1 MDYSSLILMEKDNET
16 GFVTKELGSFN
27 VSEGAEYIKGFYVQG
42 DTVYI
47 KFDTNKDVQEW
58 EYSAIY
64 DMFNLEL
71 FEEEGF
77 KIEEVEDEYNPTYLV
92 SFKYEDKHEYI
103 SEKLSL
109 CIELSSIVAL
119 LFSSIIGLSYTVI
132 VLDFVVVRSLL
143 LVTVYVNSYIPTLD
157 VSIFS
162 ALYCMLVIG
171 PSILSLAVTLCFNC
185 S

>member
-77 KIEEVEDEYNPTYLV
+77 EIEEVE
-92 SFKYEDKHEYI
+92 YEDKHEYI

-109 CIELSSIVAL
+109 CIELIEEAMEKA
-119 LFSSIIGLSYTVI
+119 FKDIEGKEEEYK
-132 VLDFVVVRSLL
+132 
-143 LVTVYVNSYIPTLD
+143 
-157 VSIFS
+157 
-162 ALYCMLVIG
+162 
-171 PSILSLAVTLCFNC
+171 
-185 S
+185 